1 MRTILASL
9 ILVFCADNR
18 VLAQDIP
25 QTVTIQANY
34 DEVDGKLPPVW
45 AYFGYDEPNYTYT
58 PNGKKLLTELVALSP
73 HPVYV
78 RVHNL
83 LTSGDGSASLKWG
96 STNVYTEDAAGNP
109 VYNWAILDR
118 IFDTFTNAGVKPLV
132 ELGFMPQA
140 LSTHPEPYRHN
151 FPQGSVNSI
160 YTGWAYPPRDYRKWS
175 DLIFHVV
182 SHLRARYGDEAVK
195 TWLWEVWNEPDI
207 GYWQG
212 TPEEFLKL
220 YDFSVDAIVK
230 AFPEARIGGPDTTGA
245 GSAKSAAF
253 LGLFLEHRTH
263 GKNYVTGRI
272 GSQLDFISFHP
283 KGAPKWLGDHV
294 QMGIA
299 NQLNSIDKG
308 FAIVASHPE
317 WRKIPIILGEWDPE
331 GCAACSAQQNPQNSY
346 RNGPLYACYT
356 AEALSQTL
364 DLADLKQVSLQ
375 GLVTWAFEFEDQPY
389 FAGFRELATNGID
402 KPVLNSFR
410 MFGLMGEE
418 RIKVTSSGSLDTV
431 NVIQSGVRGAADVNA
446 LATRKSQEVEILV
459 WNYHDDDLAA
469 PAVPIELVING
480 LPKDRTSALVEHL
493 RVDADHSNAFA
504 EWKAIGSPQSP
515 SPADYEKIQA
525 AGQLQLLTSPTWE
538 RVESG
543 AVKLRFFLPRQALSL
558 VRLAW

>member
-1 MRTILASL
+1 
-9 ILVFCADNR
+9 
-18 VLAQDIP
+18 
-25 QTVTIQANY
+25 
-34 DEVDGKLPPVW
+34 
-45 AYFGYDEPNYTYT
+45 
-58 PNGKKLLTELVALSP
+58 
-73 HPVYV
+73 
-78 RVHNL
+78 
-83 LTSGDGSASLKWG
+83 
-96 STNVYTEDAAGNP
+96 
-109 VYNWAILDR
+109 
-118 IFDTFTNAGVKPLV
+118 
-132 ELGFMPQA
+132 
-140 LSTHPEPYRHN
+140 
-151 FPQGSVNSI
+151 
-160 YTGWAYPPRDYRKWS
+160 
-175 DLIFHVV
+175 
-182 SHLRARYGDEAVK
+182 
-195 TWLWEVWNEPDI
+195 
-207 GYWQG
+207 
-212 TPEEFLKL
+212 
-220 YDFSVDAIVK
+220 VDAIVK